1 MLHQIPNMSSSSE
14 PQKQFPARLA
24 NALLRALGDDD
35 WALLLPSSSP
45 PHADKKEE
53 HKEDDAALIQP
64 KENSSILTIIPKKA
78 KPEPD
83 AESSP
88 RFTLELTCAAPRLRT
103 VTVKFY
109 PTSAI
114 ADDAAILLHVT
125 QKWGRYSLRLNGK
138 KTLVKSAPALEG
150 EVVQRMLA
158 ATVHNKKK

>member
-14 PQKQFPARLA
+14 PQQFPARLA

-35 WALLLPSSSP
+35 WALLLPSSP
-45 PHADKKEE
+45 PHADNKNKD
-53 HKEDDAALIQP
+53 KNEDDAALIQP
-64 KENSSILTIIPKKA
+64 KENSRILTIIPKKA

-109 PTSAI
+109 PTNAA

-125 QKWGRYSLRLNGK
+125 QKWGRYSLRLNGR

>member
-1 MLHQIPNMSSSSE
+1 MSSSE
-14 PQKQFPARLA
+14 PQQFPARLA
-24 NALLRALGDDD
+24 NALLRALGGDNDD
-35 WALLLPSSSP
+35 WALLLPSSP
-45 PHADKKEE
+45 PHADNKNKD
-53 HKEDDAALIQP
+53 KNEDDAALIQP
-64 KENSSILTIIPKKA
+64 KDKENSRILTLISKKA
-78 KPEPD
+78 KPERD

-109 PTSAI
+109 PTNAV
-114 ADDAAILLHVT
+114 ADDDDDAAILLHVT
-125 QKWGRYSLRLNGK
+125 QKWGRYSLRLNAK